1 MAPFTATIHACVVSG
16 VGGIRSLAPNIIDLP
31 VDVVAFRGLDERL
44 IGAFVPLPIH
54 STVLPAQNVA
64 VSADLVGGVRAHVE
78 QATGAWM
85 VLSSG
90 AAGDISTRHSRRGQ
104 SVSELDRLSELV
116 GRIIAARRVVSLP
129 LASRTDRQ
137 ALGASALAALRESP
151 SAPPRSRET
160 LRQGIDLIGGLPVTG
175 RLDVELAV
183 VGIGELALCAV
194 PGEPFLASARQLRT
208 LCRDSHS
215 ATMLVGCANGYRG
228 YLPTLDRF
236 DVATYE
242 VLMSPFEKGAAESL
256 IAELGDLVRNLR
268 STTREPLPPRRPL
281 DHDTVSSDAP
291 PGSVAGA

>member
-1 MAPFTATIHACVVSG
+1 
-16 VGGIRSLAPNIIDLP
+16 
-31 VDVVAFRGLDERL
+31 
-44 IGAFVPLPIH
+44 
-54 STVLPAQNVA
+54 
-64 VSADLVGGVRAHVE
+64 
-78 QATGAWM
+78 M

-116 GRIIAARRVVSLP
+116 GRQIEQSLLSPGRVVVKQADRIIAARRVVSLP

-256 IAELGDLVRNLR
+256 IAALGDLVRNLR